1 MDGQKL
7 PAVIIRYVDDEP
19 FEIKRNFVIYVKTP
33 DSILFKEFEAPE
45 YLAGIKGDFSIQ
57 KNISK
62 LSTGRNPARTKAIEY
77 ALKRECKLKGKNLIE
92 ASNMDA
98 FIEMEIVRAHLEKL
112 YGISIKMEIE
122 EIFL

>member
-7 PAVIIRYVDDEP
+7 PAVITRYVDDEP
-19 FEIKRNFVIYVKTP
+19 FEIKSNFVIYVKTP
-33 DSILFKEFEAPE
+33 DSIVFKEFEAPQ

-62 LSTGRNPARTKAIEY
+62 ISTGRSPARTRDIEY

-98 FIEMEIVRAHLEKL
+98 FIETEIVRTHLEKL
-112 YGISIKMEIE
+112 YGIPIKMDIE